1 MTDQRTLKKIITEQR
16 ELIVKLKIAFSE
28 QRQQIDDCETFLD
41 MLWKDMELSKLFRTD
56 LAKIRCRICNI
67 SDCSTREDRE
77 ECLRIFESDYQQ
89 PIKEDKE

>member
-1 MTDQRTLKKIITEQR
+1 MTDQRTLKKIIAEQR
-16 ELIVKLKIAFSE
+16 EALYE

-77 ECLRIFESDYQQ
+77 ECLRIFESDIQQ
-89 PIKEDKE
+89 EKENKNE